1 MINVT
6 RLTRKFFSKEK
17 HVAATSVSVYVLRTS
32 LSSASAGFKHKGQNI
47 DLNVVRLC
55 FQVFLPDAEG
65 KITRIVTPV
74 VSQAIHDKSK

>member
-1 MINVT
+1 MLLPSIN
-6 RLTRKFFSKEK
+6 
-17 HVAATSVSVYVLRTS
+17 AATFVSVYILRTF